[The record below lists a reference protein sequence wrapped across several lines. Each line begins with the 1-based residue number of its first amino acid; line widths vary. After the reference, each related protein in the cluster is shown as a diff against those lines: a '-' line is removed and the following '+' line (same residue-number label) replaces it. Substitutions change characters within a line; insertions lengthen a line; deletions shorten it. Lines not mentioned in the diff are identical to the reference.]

1 MMFVRCVSEN
11 EVDDDASSD
20 IDRNPGYR
28 VLTWESGGDFAEVFG
43 ACYDLQETNVS
54 SWWI

>member
-1 MMFVRCVSEN
+1 MMFFRCVSEN

-54 SWWI
+54 LWWI